1 MKKIYIDLDT
11 GRKIADSL
19 TDLDIMEA
27 KPARIGAFLVP
38 DYEECENISGYTRA
52 ERVAIW

>member
-11 GRKIADSL
+11 GRKIANSL

>member
-1 MKKIYIDLDT
+1 MKKIYIDLET

-19 TDLDIMEA
+19 PELDIMEA

-38 DYEECENISGYTRA
+38 DYEECENISGYTHA
-52 ERVAIW
+52 ERVSVW

>member
-1 MKKIYIDLDT
+1 MKKIYIDIDT

-19 TDLDIMEA
+19 PELDIMEA

-52 ERVAIW
+52 ERVSVW

>member
-19 TDLDIMEA
+19 PELDTMLK
-27 KPARIGAFLVP
+27 KPERIGAFIVP
-38 DYEECENISGYTRA
+38 FWENFGTIAEYSRA